1 MRVEEIMTKHVSVC
15 TAGTNAAKAAEL
27 MWIHDSG
34 VLPVVDDS
42 DRRLVGIVTD
52 RDLFI
57 ALGTKGQSASGLT
70 IGEVMRPDVFCCAPN
85 DDLHSV
91 LKIMANQQVHRLP
104 VVDGNGALAGIL
116 SLNDVVLHAKH
127 RQDGTGVSYDDVVK
141 TLMGVCRHEHHRK
154 TAQSEASGERSQV
167 HGAVA

>member
-57 ALGTKGQSASGLT
+57 ALGTKGQSCRSPKHGRRDLSGVPVPLQ
-70 IGEVMRPDVFCCAPN
+70 
-85 DDLHSV
+85 SV
-91 LKIMANQQVHRLP
+91 IRIDSCL
-104 VVDGNGALAGIL
+104 G
-116 SLNDVVLHAKH
+116 
-127 RQDGTGVSYDDVVK
+127 
-141 TLMGVCRHEHHRK
+141 
-154 TAQSEASGERSQV
+154 
-167 HGAVA
+167 